1 MKKRFRGIW
10 WVLGV
15 AVVASAVF
23 TIVATTRPET
33 SESPRATVANSESE
47 LTPAIATPLALP
59 MNDASDFALYA
70 PAVPLPQRLPSL
82 LKRAEA
88 GDRQAACYIGV
99 MFARCGRLPAMR
111 SAIARLET
119 RASKTVAGSDE
130 EKQLIAELQT
140 AESNARD
147 LGQSCSGTNE
157 PNDASWKHLLAAA
170 EAGSEPATLALA
182 TAPPL
187 NMDQPLADIERWNQ
201 YKQDVP
207 RLLREAASR
216 GSVPA
221 LFLSL
226 GIYSGQDSIAAGGG
240 PFVPRAPA
248 LALSYALVLDAHIDN
263 LAMRNMVRQS
273 MDELRAELTPAQIES
288 ARTAAEAMDSRAFP
302 AHIRI
307 TGLGDVSAT
316 TSPESCLESR

>member
-15 AVVASAVF
+15 TVVVGAVF
-23 TIVATTRPET
+23 TMVATTRPET
-33 SESPRATVANSESE
+33 SKSHRAAMAQSGNE
-47 LTPAIATPLALP
+47 LTPAIAAPQALP
-59 MNDASDFALYA
+59 MNGASDFTLYA

-82 LKRAEA
+82 LERAEA

-111 SAIARLET
+111 AAIARLET
-119 RASKTVAGSDE
+119 RASKAVAGSDE

-140 AESNARD
+140 VESKASD
-147 LGQSCSGTNE
+147 LGQSCSGISQ

-170 EAGSEPATLALA
+170 EAGSERATLALA

-187 NMDQPLADIERWNQ
+187 NMDQPLADIERWNR

-221 LFLSL
+221 LFLSF

-240 PFVPRAPA
+240 PFVPRDPA
-248 LALSYALVLDAHIDN
+248 LALSYALVLDAHIDS
-263 LAMRNMVRQS
+263 LAMRNMVRHS

-288 ARTAAEAMDSRAFP
+288 ARAAAEAMDSRAFP
-302 AHIRI
+302 AHRRI
-307 TGLGDVSAT
+307 TGLSDVSAT